1 MQTLQ
6 IPPSDPVTSGR
17 PQPDPAQGDLF
28 SSQSWET
35 AYRDSETVPVLLVQ
49 LQDDLSR
56 ARMREAFWIS
66 LIVHLIIVIALWNSP
81 TLSGYLM
88 RLLPRSAVA
97 LSPNMAMKDKD
108 TTFLALP
115 PDAQKITKVPKTDKL
130 SDKNRIAQSRHQ
142 HLDPNELKKILDAS
156 RAGAPGSGTAP
167 VPQPAPSPSPA
178 PPQVAQN
185 AAPPMQQQQQAQRSQ
200 ALPPETNQMAK
211 LAQPFPPKGVFATGG
226 TAGAAIE
233 SAARAAAANRGG
245 YGGGGGDYGLG
256 QGRQPTDVV
265 GNMDVLSD
273 TQGVDFGPYLARVL
287 HDVKLSWYNLIPE
300 VARPPIMKKG
310 KVSIEFAIT
319 KQGQVAGMRLVGPSG
334 DVSLDR
340 AAWGGITG
348 SNPFPPLPS
357 EFNGQYLALRFHFYY
372 NPDKNDLE

>member
-28 SSQSWET
+28 SSQSWES

-66 LIVHLIIVIALWNSP
+66 LIVHLVIIIALWNSP

-88 RLLPRSAVA
+88 RLFPRSAIA

-115 PDAQKITKVPKTDKL
+115 PDAEKITKAPRTDKF
-130 SDKNRIAQSRHQ
+130 SDKNRIAQSRHP
-142 HLDPNELKKILDAS
+142 HLDAKELRKILDAS
-156 RAGAPGSGTAP
+156 RAGAPGPGAA
-167 VPQPAPSPSPA
+167 PAPKPGATPA
-178 PPQVAQN
+178 PTPPQVAQN
-185 AAPPMQQQQQAQRSQ
+185 SGPPAQQQAQPQQ
-200 ALPPETNQMAK
+200 APPQNQQMAK
-211 LAQPFPPKGVFATGG
+211 MTQPFPPKNVFATGG
-226 TAGAAIE
+226 TATSAVE

-287 HDVKLSWYNLIPE
+287 HDVKLNWYNLIPE

-348 SNPFPPLPS
+348 SNPFPPLPN

-372 NPDKNDLE
+372 NPDKNDLD